1 MVSHSWLLGV
11 KESPMPDEIR
21 NVRKVTLD
29 TILGRITME
38 MTSSLHLRE
47 VLHAVT
53 QGLVDDL
60 DAAFARIWLVGPGD
74 LCADCFK
81 AADCANRE
89 RCLHLEASAGMYTN
103 LNGEYRRIPLGALK
117 IGRIAQGEGRMCTN
131 DVLNEERLPNKQWLR
146 ENRLQ
151 SFCGYPLVF
160 RGELLG
166 VVAMFSRRMMSEE
179 EFDRLAIFAN
189 QAAIAIKN
197 AQLFESAKLAEV
209 AALLGDIGHDIKNM
223 LMPILSGADLLQKDL
238 DEYFGG
244 LSPKETDRSKPT
256 QAFSLEILA
265 MIRTGARRI
274 QDRVRE
280 IADAVKGAKSPLQVG
295 PCQLAPV
302 VASVFES
309 LRVLANEKGVHFR
322 TEGLDDLPTI
332 QADEPRLFTA
342 FYNLINN
349 AIPEVPRGGT
359 VTVRGH
365 IDSQRKAVIVTITD
379 TGRGMPPAMRDSLFT
394 NRVVSRKAGGTGLG
408 TKIVKDVVDA
418 HEGSIAVESE
428 EGKGTTFRLQLPI
441 AGPTIPTEGRSSA
454 PVMHEGDPRH

>member
-1 MVSHSWLLGV
+1 MAEETMKG
-11 KESPMPDEIR
+11 P
-21 NVRKVTLD
+21 KVTLD
-29 TILGRITME
+29 TILGHITME
-38 MTSSLHLRE
+38 MTSSLNLRE
-47 VLHAVT
+47 VLNAIT
-53 QGLVDDL
+53 QGLVEDL

-74 LCADCFK
+74 LCTECYK

-131 DVLNEERLPNKQWLR
+131 DVLSEERLPNKQWLR

-160 RGELLG
+160 RDELLG
-166 VVAMFSRRMMSEE
+166 VVAMFSHRMMTEE
-179 EFDRLAIFAN
+179 EFDRLALFAN

-209 AALLGDIGHDIKNM
+209 AAMLGDIGHDIKNM
-223 LMPILSGADLLQKDL
+223 LMPILSGADLLQEDL

-244 LSPKETDRSKPT
+244 LSPRETNRGKRT
-256 QAFSLEILA
+256 QEFSLEILG

-274 QDRVRE
+274 QERVRE
-280 IADAVKGAKSPLQVG
+280 IADAVKGARSPLRLG

-302 VASVFES
+302 VASVFEA
-309 LRVLANEKGVHFR
+309 LRVLANEKGLTFR

-332 QADEPRLFTA
+332 QADDLRLFNA

-349 AIPEVPRGGT
+349 AIPEVPVGGS
-359 VTVRGH
+359 VTVRGQT
-365 IDSQRKAVIVTITD
+365 DSSGKAVVLSISD
-379 TGRGMPPAMRDSLFT
+379 TGRGMPSELRDSLFT
-394 NRVVSRKAGGTGLG
+394 SRVVSRKAGGTGLG

-418 HEGSIAVESE
+418 HGGSIAVESE

-441 AGPTIPTEGRSSA
+441 AGPEIPTERPSVA
-454 PVMHEGDPRH
+454 PVTLSLL

>member
-1 MVSHSWLLGV
+1 
-11 KESPMPDEIR
+11 MPEETM
-21 NVRKVTLD
+21 NGPKVTLD
-29 TILGRITME
+29 VILGHITMK
-38 MTSSLHLRE
+38 MTSSLNLHE
-47 VLHAVT
+47 VLNT
-53 QGLVDDL
+53 ITEGLVDDL
-60 DAAFARIWLVGPGD
+60 DAAFARIWLIGPGD
-74 LCADCFK
+74 LCAECYK
-81 AADCANRE
+81 ASDCANRE

-160 RGELLG
+160 RDELLG
-166 VVAMFSRRMMSEE
+166 VVAMFSRQKMSKE
-179 EFDRLAIFAN
+179 EFDRLALFAN

-223 LMPILSGADLLQKDL
+223 LMPILSGADLLQEDL

-256 QAFSLEILA
+256 QEFSLEILA

-274 QDRVRE
+274 HDRVRE
-280 IADAVKGAKSPLQVG
+280 IADAVKGARSPLKLG
-295 PCQLAPV
+295 PCQLAPI
-302 VASVFES
+302 VASVFEA
-309 LRVLANEKGVHFR
+309 LRVLANEKGLNLR

-332 QADEPRLFTA
+332 QADETRLFNA

-349 AIPEVPRGGT
+349 AIPEVRAGGS

-365 IDSQRKAVIVTITD
+365 VEPENKRVVLEFAD
-379 TGRGMPPAMRDSLFT
+379 TGKGMPPEVRDSLFT
-394 NRVVSRKAGGTGLG
+394 NRARSTKVGGTGLG

-418 HEGSIAVESE
+418 HSGTISVDSE
-428 EGKGTTFRLQLPI
+428 EGKGTTFIIRLPI
-441 AGPTIPTEGRSSA
+441 NQ
-454 PVMHEGDPRH
+454 D

>member
-160 RGELLG
+160 RDELLG
-166 VVAMFSRRMMSEE
+166 VVAMFSRRIISEE
-179 EFDRLAIFAN
+179 EFDRLALFAN

-197 AQLFESAKLAEV
+197 AQLLESAKLAEV
-209 AALLGDIGHDIKNM
+209 AALLGDIGNDITNM
-223 LMPILSGADLLQKDL
+223 HM
-238 DEYFGG
+238 
-244 LSPKETDRSKPT
+244 
-256 QAFSLEILA
+256 
-265 MIRTGARRI
+265 
-274 QDRVRE
+274 
-280 IADAVKGAKSPLQVG
+280 
-295 PCQLAPV
+295 
-302 VASVFES
+302 
-309 LRVLANEKGVHFR
+309 
-322 TEGLDDLPTI
+322 TI
-332 QADEPRLFTA
+332 
-342 FYNLINN
+342 
-349 AIPEVPRGGT
+349 
-359 VTVRGH
+359 
-365 IDSQRKAVIVTITD
+365 
-379 TGRGMPPAMRDSLFT
+379 
-394 NRVVSRKAGGTGLG
+394 
-408 TKIVKDVVDA
+408 
-418 HEGSIAVESE
+418 
-428 EGKGTTFRLQLPI
+428 
-441 AGPTIPTEGRSSA
+441 
-454 PVMHEGDPRH
+454 

>member
-1 MVSHSWLLGV
+1 MNG
-11 KESPMPDEIR
+11 P
-21 NVRKVTLD
+21 KVTLD
-29 TILGRITME
+29 VILGHITMK
-38 MTSSLHLRE
+38 MTSSLNLHE
-47 VLHAVT
+47 VLNT
-53 QGLVDDL
+53 ITEGLVDDL
-60 DAAFARIWLVGPGD
+60 DAAFARIWLIGPGD
-74 LCADCFK
+74 LCAECYK
-81 AADCANRE
+81 ASDCANRE

-160 RGELLG
+160 RDELLG
-166 VVAMFSRRMMSEE
+166 VVAMFSRQKMSKE
-179 EFDRLAIFAN
+179 EFDRLALFAN

-223 LMPILSGADLLQKDL
+223 LMPILSGADLLQEDL

-256 QAFSLEILA
+256 QEFSLEILA

-274 QDRVRE
+274 HDRVRE
-280 IADAVKGAKSPLQVG
+280 IADAVKGARSPLKLG
-295 PCQLAPV
+295 PCQLAPI
-302 VASVFES
+302 VASVFEA
-309 LRVLANEKGVHFR
+309 LRVLANEKGLNLR

-332 QADEPRLFTA
+332 QADETRLFNA

-349 AIPEVPRGGT
+349 AIPEVRAGGS

-365 IDSQRKAVIVTITD
+365 VEPENKRVVLEFAD
-379 TGRGMPPAMRDSLFT
+379 TGKGMPPEVRDSLFT
-394 NRVVSRKAGGTGLG
+394 NRARSTKVGGTGLG

-418 HEGSIAVESE
+418 HSGTISVDSE
-428 EGKGTTFRLQLPI
+428 EGKGTTFIIRLPI
-441 AGPTIPTEGRSSA
+441 NQ
-454 PVMHEGDPRH
+454 D

>member
-1 MVSHSWLLGV
+1 MP
-11 KESPMPDEIR
+11 KETR
-21 NVRKVTLD
+21 NGPKETLD
-29 TILGRITME
+29 VILGHITMK
-38 MTSSLHLRE
+38 MTSSLNLHE
-47 VLHAVT
+47 VLNT
-53 QGLVDDL
+53 ITEGLVDDL
-60 DAAFARIWLVGPGD
+60 DAAFARIWLIGPGD
-74 LCADCFK
+74 LCAECYK

-103 LNGEYRRIPLGALK
+103 LSGEYRRIPLGALK

-160 RGELLG
+160 RDELLG
-166 VVAMFSRRMMSEE
+166 VVAMFSRRIMSGE
-179 EFDRLAIFAN
+179 EFDRLALFAN

-223 LMPILSGADLLQKDL
+223 LMPILSGADLLQEDL
-238 DEYFGG
+238 NEYFGG

-256 QAFSLEILA
+256 QEFSLEILA

-280 IADAVKGAKSPLQVG
+280 IADAVKGARSPLQLG

-302 VASVFES
+302 VASVFEA
-309 LRVLANEKGVHFR
+309 LRVLANEKGLNLR

-332 QADEPRLFTA
+332 QADETRLFNA

-349 AIPEVPRGGT
+349 AIPEVPVGGS
-359 VTVRGH
+359 VTVRGQ
-365 IDSQRKAVIVTITD
+365 IASDRKAVVLSITD

-394 NRVVSRKAGGTGLG
+394 DRVVSRKAGGTGLG

-418 HEGSIAVESE
+418 HDGSISVESE
-428 EGKGTTFRLQLPI
+428 EGKGTTFRLQLPL
-441 AGPTIPTEGRSSA
+441 AGPEPLGGRSA
-454 PVMHEGDPRH
+454 

>member
-1 MVSHSWLLGV
+1 MN
-11 KESPMPDEIR
+11 SP
-21 NVRKVTLD
+21 KVTLD
-29 TILGRITME
+29 TILGHITMK
-38 MTSSLHLRE
+38 MTSSLNLQE
-47 VLHAVT
+47 VLNSIT

-60 DAAFARIWLVGPGD
+60 AAAFARIWLIGPGD
-74 LCADCFK
+74 LCAECYK

-131 DVLNEERLPNKQWLR
+131 DVLNEGRLPNKQWLR
-146 ENRLQ
+146 ENQLQ

-166 VVAMFSRRMMSEE
+166 VVAMFSRRIMSEE
-179 EFDRLAIFAN
+179 EFDRLALFAN

-223 LMPILSGADLLQKDL
+223 LMPILSGADLLQQDL
-238 DEYFGG
+238 DEYFGR
-244 LSPKETDRSKPT
+244 LSPQETDRGQPT
-256 QAFSLEILA
+256 QAFSLEILG
-265 MIRTGARRI
+265 MIRTGGRRI

-280 IADAVKGAKSPLQVG
+280 IADAVKGARSPLQLG
-295 PCQLAPV
+295 PCQLAPI
-302 VASVFES
+302 VASVFEA
-309 LRVLANEKGVHFR
+309 LRVLANEKGLNFR
-322 TEGLDDLPTI
+322 TEGLDELPTI
-332 QADEPRLFTA
+332 QADETRLFNA

-349 AIPEVPRGGT
+349 AIPEVPVGGS
-359 VTVRGH
+359 VTVGGQ
-365 IDSQRKAVIVTITD
+365 IDSQRKAVLLSISD
-379 TGRGMPPAMRDSLFT
+379 TGRGMPPALRNTLFT

-418 HEGSIAVESE
+418 HGGSIAVESE

-441 AGPTIPTEGRSSA
+441 AGPEIPTEGLSAA
-454 PVMHEGDPRH
+454 PVTY

>member
-1 MVSHSWLLGV
+1 MP
-11 KESPMPDEIR
+11 KETR
-21 NVRKVTLD
+21 NGPKVTLD
-29 TILGRITME
+29 VILGHITMK
-38 MTSSLHLRE
+38 MTSSLNLHE
-47 VLHAVT
+47 VLNT
-53 QGLVDDL
+53 ITEGLVDDL
-60 DAAFARIWLVGPGD
+60 DAAFARIWLIGPGD
-74 LCADCFK
+74 LCAECYK

-89 RCLHLEASAGMYTN
+89 RCLHLEASAGIYTN
-103 LNGEYRRIPLGALK
+103 LSGEYRRIPLGALK

-160 RGELLG
+160 RDELLG
-166 VVAMFSRRMMSEE
+166 VVAMFSRRIISEE
-179 EFDRLAIFAN
+179 EFDRLALFAN

-223 LMPILSGADLLQKDL
+223 LMPILSGADLLQEDL
-238 DEYFGG
+238 NEYFGG

-256 QAFSLEILA
+256 QEFSLEILA

-280 IADAVKGAKSPLQVG
+280 IADAVKGARSPLQLG

-302 VASVFES
+302 VASVFEA
-309 LRVLANEKGVHFR
+309 LRVLANEKGVNLR

-332 QADEPRLFTA
+332 QADETRLFNA

-349 AIPEVPRGGT
+349 AIPEVPVGGS
-359 VTVRGH
+359 VTVRGQ
-365 IDSQRKAVIVTITD
+365 IASDRKAVVLSITD

-394 NRVVSRKAGGTGLG
+394 DRVVSRKAGGTGLG

-418 HEGSIAVESE
+418 HDGSISVESE
-428 EGKGTTFRLQLPI
+428 EGKGTTFRLQLPL
-441 AGPTIPTEGRSSA
+441 AGPEPLGGRSA
-454 PVMHEGDPRH
+454 

>member
-1 MVSHSWLLGV
+1 MP
-11 KESPMPDEIR
+11 KETR
-21 NVRKVTLD
+21 NGPKVTLD
-29 TILGRITME
+29 VILGHITMK
-38 MTSSLHLRE
+38 MTSSLNLHE
-47 VLHAVT
+47 VLHT
-53 QGLVDDL
+53 ITEGLVDDL
-60 DAAFARIWLVGPGD
+60 DAAFARIWLIGPGD
-74 LCADCFK
+74 LCAECYK

-89 RCLHLEASAGMYTN
+89 RCLHLEASAGIYTN
-103 LNGEYRRIPLGALK
+103 LSGEYRRIPLGALK

-160 RGELLG
+160 RDELLG
-166 VVAMFSRRMMSEE
+166 VVAMFSRRIISEE
-179 EFDRLAIFAN
+179 EFDRLALFAN

-223 LMPILSGADLLQKDL
+223 LMPILSGADLLREDL
-238 DEYFGG
+238 NEYFGG
-244 LSPKETDRSKPT
+244 LSLKETDRSKPT
-256 QAFSLEILA
+256 QEFSLEILA

-280 IADAVKGAKSPLQVG
+280 IADAVKGARSPLQLG

-302 VASVFES
+302 VASVFEA
-309 LRVLANEKGVHFR
+309 LRVLANEKGVNLR

-332 QADEPRLFTA
+332 QADETRLFNA

-349 AIPEVPRGGT
+349 AIPEVPVGGS
-359 VTVRGH
+359 VTVRGQ
-365 IDSQRKAVIVTITD
+365 IASDRKAVVLSITD

-394 NRVVSRKAGGTGLG
+394 DRVVSRKAGGTGLG

-418 HEGSIAVESE
+418 HDGSISVESE
-428 EGKGTTFRLQLPI
+428 EGKGTTFRLQLPL
-441 AGPTIPTEGRSSA
+441 AGPEPLGGRSA
-454 PVMHEGDPRH
+454 

>member
-1 MVSHSWLLGV
+1 MP
-11 KESPMPDEIR
+11 KETR
-21 NVRKVTLD
+21 NGPKETLD
-29 TILGRITME
+29 VILGHITMK
-38 MTSSLHLRE
+38 MTSSLNLHE
-47 VLHAVT
+47 VLNT
-53 QGLVDDL
+53 ITEGLVDDL
-60 DAAFARIWLVGPGD
+60 DAAFARIWLIGPGD
-74 LCADCFK
+74 LCAECYK

-89 RCLHLEASAGMYTN
+89 RCLHLEASAGIYTN
-103 LNGEYRRIPLGALK
+103 LSGEYRRIPLGALK

-160 RGELLG
+160 RDELLG
-166 VVAMFSRRMMSEE
+166 VVAMFSRRIISEE
-179 EFDRLAIFAN
+179 EFDRLALFAN

-223 LMPILSGADLLQKDL
+223 LMPILSGADLLQEDL
-238 DEYFGG
+238 NEYFGG
-244 LSPKETDRSKPT
+244 LSLKETDRSKPT
-256 QAFSLEILA
+256 QEFSLEILA

-280 IADAVKGAKSPLQVG
+280 IADAVKGARSPLQLG

-302 VASVFES
+302 VASVFEA
-309 LRVLANEKGVHFR
+309 LRVLANEKGLNLR

-332 QADEPRLFTA
+332 QADETRLFNA

-349 AIPEVPRGGT
+349 AIPEVPVGGS
-359 VTVRGH
+359 VTVRGQ
-365 IDSQRKAVIVTITD
+365 IASDRKAVVLSIAD

-394 NRVVSRKAGGTGLG
+394 DRVVSRKAGGTGLG

-418 HEGSIAVESE
+418 HDGSISVESE
-428 EGKGTTFRLQLPI
+428 EGKGTTFRLQLPL
-441 AGPTIPTEGRSSA
+441 AGPEPLGGRSA
-454 PVMHEGDPRH
+454 

>member
-1 MVSHSWLLGV
+1 MP
-11 KESPMPDEIR
+11 KETR
-21 NVRKVTLD
+21 NGPKVTLD
-29 TILGRITME
+29 VILGHITMK
-38 MTSSLHLRE
+38 MTSSLNLHE
-47 VLHAVT
+47 VLHT
-53 QGLVDDL
+53 ITEGLVDDL
-60 DAAFARIWLVGPGD
+60 DAAFARIWLIGPGD
-74 LCADCFK
+74 LCAECYK

-89 RCLHLEASAGMYTN
+89 RCLHLEASAGIYTN
-103 LNGEYRRIPLGALK
+103 LSGEYRRIPLGALK

-160 RGELLG
+160 RDELLG
-166 VVAMFSRRMMSEE
+166 VVAMFSRRIISEE
-179 EFDRLAIFAN
+179 EFDRLALFAN

-223 LMPILSGADLLQKDL
+223 LMPILSGADLLQEDL
-238 DEYFGG
+238 NEYFGG

-256 QAFSLEILA
+256 QEFSLEILA
-265 MIRTGARRI
+265 MVRTGARRI

-280 IADAVKGAKSPLQVG
+280 IADAVKGARSPLQLG

-302 VASVFES
+302 VASVFEA
-309 LRVLANEKGVHFR
+309 LRVLANEKGVNLR
-322 TEGLDDLPTI
+322 AEGLDDLPTI
-332 QADEPRLFTA
+332 QADETRLFNA

-349 AIPEVPRGGT
+349 AIPEVPVGGS
-359 VTVRGH
+359 VTVRGQ
-365 IDSQRKAVIVTITD
+365 IASDRKAVVLSITD

-394 NRVVSRKAGGTGLG
+394 DRVVSRKAGGTGLG

-418 HEGSIAVESE
+418 HDGSISVASE
-428 EGKGTTFRLQLPI
+428 EGKGTTFRLQLPL
-441 AGPTIPTEGRSSA
+441 AGPEPLGGRSA
-454 PVMHEGDPRH
+454 